1 MDDTFRFEYDNEI
14 VQKKLVNSA
23 KKESFDEGFDAG
35 VQKGIQEGI
44 EQGVQE
50 EKIRTI
56 KAMFDNDVSLDVI
69 ADVNNL
75 PIDEVKE
82 ILELEK

>member
-23 KKESFDEGFDAG
+23 KKEGFDKGFDAG
-35 VQKGIQEGI
+35 VV
-44 EQGVQE
+44 QGVQE

-56 KAMFDNDVSLDVI
+56 KAMFDNDVSLDII

-75 PIDEVKE
+75 TIDEVKE